1 MCNPI
6 SWIESEGNVYIIT
19 DAKVKSDK
27 GKELIKEAGNPSGI
41 WGHGFCRAYYGLK
54 GGRENEANDFSKL
67 GLFPT
72 EIQKLLKDFNRNFG
86 YMMGLHVPNLRALT
100 TLPGGVK
107 FPEKIS
113 GGLDLRALTTLPGGV
128 KFPEKCGWLD
138 LRALTTLPGGVKFPE
153 KISGGLDL
161 SALTT
166 LPGGVKFPEKISGGL
181 DLRALTTLPGGVKF
195 PEECGGLDLRALTT
209 LPGGVKFPEECGGL
223 DLSALTTK
231 DRDMIRKKF
240 GY

>member
-86 YMMGLHVPNLRALT
+86 YMMGLHVPNL
-100 TLPGGVK
+100 
-107 FPEKIS
+107 
-113 GGLDLRALTTLPGGV
+113 
-128 KFPEKCGWLD
+128 
-138 LRALTTLPGGVKFPE
+138 
-153 KISGGLDL
+153 

-166 LPGGVKFPEKISGGL
+166 LPGGVKFPEKISGW
-181 DLRALTTLPGGVKF
+181 
-195 PEECGGLDLRALTT
+195 LDLRALTT

>member
-86 YMMGLHVPNLRALT
+86 YMMGLHVPNLSALT

-113 GGLDLRALTTLPGGV
+113 
-128 KFPEKCGWLD
+128 GWLD

-153 KISGGLDL
+153 KISGW
-161 SALTT
+161 
-166 LPGGVKFPEKISGGL
+166 
-181 DLRALTTLPGGVKF
+181 
-195 PEECGGLDLRALTT
+195 LDLRALTT

>member
-107 FPEKIS
+107 FPE
-113 GGLDLRALTTLPGGV
+113 
-128 KFPEKCGWLD
+128 
-138 LRALTTLPGGVKFPE
+138 
-153 KISGGLDL
+153 
-161 SALTT
+161 
-166 LPGGVKFPEKISGGL
+166 
-181 DLRALTTLPGGVKF
+181 
-195 PEECGGLDLRALTT
+195 
-209 LPGGVKFPEECGGL
+209 ECGGL